1 MICHHSLSTQCP
13 ALTVSPTST
22 WGNLLCATSTSTLQ
36 KHLQASHPALSMRP
50 VQIIPLFLGEISSP
64 ALEPYLL
71 THCHPQPRKLLLS
84 PFIIHQNPAQLL
96 TCTMKKIQPK
106 SYPTPVY
113 DLICKSF
120 SGHSSPPKSILE
132 FLPLLNHSS
141 SPEHLKCH
149 IVLTT
154 LCHHTRV
161 LMCKPWP
168 CSSIRSLR
176 GQELSLV
183 VLYISPT
190 HSLSHCL

>member
-96 TCTMKKIQPK
+96 TCTMKKNPAQILPHPCVRPHLQILLRP
-106 SYPTPVY
+106 
-113 DLICKSF
+113 F
-120 SGHSSPPKSILE
+120 QSPQIDPG